1 MNHIQLEMFM
11 ALLIFLVG
19 LFNLIRS
26 RNLVKSII
34 ALTVLNTSLILFF
47 VLLSSQIGKSAPILG
62 DSTFMG
68 PMIDPLPQA
77 LMITAIVIEA
87 AVTALGLMMSIKL
100 FHYYGSLE
108 WEHIYGRRD

>member
-1 MNHIQLEMFM
+1 MSQLQIEIFVS
-11 ALLIFLVG
+11 LLIFLVG
-19 LFNLIRS
+19 LFNLIKS

-47 VLLSSQIGKSAPILG
+47 VLLSSQLGKSAPIIG
-62 DSTFMG
+62 DSTFIG